1 MLSIIST
8 PGRISKIG
16 SLNHLDNIFHSQMIL
31 GKFFLGKFHTDI
43 LRLSSGKRNRSDR
56 RQLLHLRLN
65 IVFHIVIKVSLCFI
79 RNGKNH
85 SRLGIDIE
93 FNIVGVLRIIGQIA
107 FQNIQL
113 LLQLVISTVHIGAVT
128 ITNNDHGNIFQR
140 TGLHLLHIGQEG
152 NFFLYGLRNQFIN
165 VLGRCPGINGRHNHI
180 RKVHVGEQFHFHGR
194 KGDKTEKQEGQ
205 HCQKSGHRTAQNQ
218 FCDSNH
224 LLLPLFFFCGFLR
237 SRLFFCRILF
247 RSRLLFC
254 RILYRLILFILQS
267 DLSPVKHL
275 VVPGRNHLVLFA

>member
-16 SLNHLDNIFHSQMIL
+16 SLNHLDNIIHSQMIL

-65 IVFHIVIKVSLCFI
+65 IVLHIVIKVSLCFI
-79 RNGKNH
+79 RNGKYH

-152 NFFLYGLRNQFIN
+152 N
-165 VLGRCPGINGRHNHI
+165 
-180 RKVHVGEQFHFHGR
+180 
-194 KGDKTEKQEGQ
+194 
-205 HCQKSGHRTAQNQ
+205 
-218 FCDSNH
+218 
-224 LLLPLFFFCGFLR
+224 LF
-237 SRLFFCRILF
+237 
-247 RSRLLFC
+247 
-254 RILYRLILFILQS
+254 LYRL
-267 DLSPVKHL
+267 
-275 VVPGRNHLVLFA
+275 